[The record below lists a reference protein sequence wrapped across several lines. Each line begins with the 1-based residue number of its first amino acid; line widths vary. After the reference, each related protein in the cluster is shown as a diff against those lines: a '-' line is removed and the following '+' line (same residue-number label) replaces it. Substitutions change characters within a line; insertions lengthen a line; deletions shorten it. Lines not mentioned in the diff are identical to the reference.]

1 VASVPG
7 SQGELRNYNFD
18 FLRTCD
24 KPKLFISGSRDQF
37 GPRPR
42 LEAVVQSFADPKK
55 LVIIEGADHFFEGRL
70 REMREQIELWVGEM
84 IKHLPREGSEYESS
98 L

>member
-7 SQGELRNYNFD
+7 SQGEVRNYDFD
-18 FLRTCD
+18 FLKTCD
-24 KPKLFISGSRDQF
+24 KPKLFVSGSRDSF
-37 GPRPR
+37 GPREQ
-42 LEAVVQSFADPKK
+42 LEAAVRSFVDPKK

-70 REMREQIELWVGEM
+70 REMREQIELWVAEM
-84 IKHLPREGSEYESS
+84 INHLPREGSEYESS